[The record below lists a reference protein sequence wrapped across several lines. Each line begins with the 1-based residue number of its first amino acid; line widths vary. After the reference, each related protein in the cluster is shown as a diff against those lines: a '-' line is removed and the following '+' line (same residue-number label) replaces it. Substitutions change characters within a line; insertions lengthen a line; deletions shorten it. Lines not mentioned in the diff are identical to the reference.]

1 MDITMLPEVKERT
14 KKMLR
19 VHDYPTNHVK
29 AWFLN
34 HCDALLITRKMLE
47 FLCEVLPESGRP
59 SHKSSSFKFG
69 EPKNMYRWAKDFSL
83 DRYSQTKK
91 LV

>member
-1 MDITMLPEVKERT
+1 MDITMLHEVKKRT
-14 KKMLR
+14 KKMLL
-19 VHDYPTNHVK
+19 VHNYPTSHVK

-34 HCDALLITRKMLE
+34 HCDALLIRRKVLE

-59 SHKSSSFKFG
+59 SHKSSSFKFE
-69 EPKNMYRWAKDFSL
+69 EPQDMHRWATDFSL
-83 DRYSQTKK
+83 DRYSQTRE